1 MATINQEFDRL
12 AQSVNQT
19 LTTHQQELQLERE
32 QIKCLTQL
40 LSSAQNFNLDQNCIS
55 AIQRLSEL
63 LDRHQQANDRVYNVL
78 NTLTQ
83 AKDAKNLTIDSQ
95 GEMAT
100 ALKLEL
106 DALAQRLKIEPATK
120 LLKAIRNPTE
130 WSNLMKAH
138 SDSDGYQWQFPGFKG
153 IFHDKTRLQIIGT
166 KTVKLAPNST
176 NN

>member
-1 MATINQEFDRL
+1 MTTIHQEFDRL

-40 LSSAQNFNLDQNCIS
+40 LSSAANFNLDQNCIS

-63 LDRHQQANDRVYNVL
+63 LDRHHQATDRVYNVL

-83 AKDAKNLTIDSQ
+83 AKDAKDLTIDSQ

-100 ALKLEL
+100 SLKLDL
-106 DALAQRLKIEPATK
+106 SALAQRLKIDPHMK

-138 SDSDGYQWQFPGFKG
+138 PDPDLYQWQFPGFKG
-153 IFHDKTRLQIIGT
+153 VFHDKTHLQILGT
-166 KTVKLAPNST
+166 KTVKLVTGSSQN
-176 NN
+176 